1 MNKPH
6 RILVNQRGIFNLWW
20 HWTLGFG
27 LCTIPMLITVSIPQI
42 WLPFVGFALYMI
54 LHMIIDKNHY
64 NASNPGCSMILTIC
78 ARTLFWSSIVMVIIN
93 SLHTSWL
100 EPMLLNPAKF
110 NHNIRFLAVLISAPV
125 TFIITLICKI
135 TGRNNE
141 QCRICQFKQG
151 TECNR
156 GFLGHLFAMEANR
169 QINAMLS
176 LSALLTA
183 LTYAYYFTF
192 YINTNINTPDELVF
206 IWIPGILYI
215 MSVIL
220 FGMRYLGIYQ
230 YYRKEVAHQAD
241 THADSTLLRIMILCE
256 DFVYLSSDSEKQ
268 LDTPA
273 EFYIP
278 HRDRMDPSEVKTIL
292 QKRTNC
298 NDCHVRFLYN
308 SPGFNS
314 DCNVLHFVSFI
325 SDAEVFD
332 GNSGLNGQWYT
343 LHQIVK
349 EQKAG
354 HVAAA
359 LTQEINRIHRVV
371 MAWKSYDRNGHR
383 LYPIK
388 NYTPIFN
395 LRDFP
400 KWDVDLDDPVWIAVS
415 TNNED
420 KPLFHLRNLWRKYVA
435 GGGKVEKD

>member
-1 MNKPH
+1 MPLLIASGTADDNAHMSNTMEYVARLQADDRWADMLLFPQHESFYKRLQHPGCGLRPYAQLLQHSSKIGNMNKSH
-6 RILVNQRGIFNLWW
+6 RAYWSINGAYSTSGGI
-20 HWTLGFG
+20 G
-27 LCTIPMLITVSIPQI
+27 LSGSDFARFRCSSPFPFPQI

-54 LHMIIDKNHY
+54 LHRIIDKNHY

-110 NHNIRFLAVLISAPV
+110 NHNIRFLAVYISAPV
-125 TFIITLICKI
+125 TFIITLMLKI

-230 YYRKEVAHQAD
+230 YYRRSGTSGGYSCRLHPAAH
-241 THADSTLLRIMILCE
+241 
-256 DFVYLSSDSEKQ
+256 Y
-268 LDTPA
+268 
-273 EFYIP
+273 
-278 HRDRMDPSEVKTIL
+278 
-292 QKRTNC
+292 
-298 NDCHVRFLYN
+298 
-308 SPGFNS
+308 
-314 DCNVLHFVSFI
+314 
-325 SDAEVFD
+325 
-332 GNSGLNGQWYT
+332 
-343 LHQIVK
+343 
-349 EQKAG
+349 
-354 HVAAA
+354 
-359 LTQEINRIHRVV
+359 
-371 MAWKSYDRNGHR
+371 
-383 LYPIK
+383 
-388 NYTPIFN
+388 
-395 LRDFP
+395 
-400 KWDVDLDDPVWIAVS
+400 DPV
-415 TNNED
+415 
-420 KPLFHLRNLWRKYVA
+420 
-435 GGGKVEKD
+435 